1 MAEKSAVND
10 DAVTEPAAG
19 DEELPLE
26 LELEFAVVFFE
37 LPQATIVRTDPT
49 TMAIETDLLSET
61 CMCSPCAH
69 VTTRPAYIARRASC
83 RSR

>member
-26 LELEFAVVFFE
+26 LELELELAVVFFE

-49 TMAIETDLLSET
+49 TMAIDTDLLSET

-69 VTTRPAYIARRASC
+69 VTTRPAYIACRAS
-83 RSR
+83 